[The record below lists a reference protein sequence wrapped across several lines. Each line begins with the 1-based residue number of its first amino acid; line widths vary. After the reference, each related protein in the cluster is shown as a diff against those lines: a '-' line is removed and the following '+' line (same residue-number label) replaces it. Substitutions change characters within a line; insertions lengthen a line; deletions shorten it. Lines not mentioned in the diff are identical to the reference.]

1 MAAPLGIE
9 PSSKALEAFV
19 LTDELWSY
27 RFPIKGNYFIS
38 GVSGVCFSIF

>member
-27 RFPIKGNYFIS
+27 NLQIRVPADDTVI
-38 GVSGVCFSIF
+38 